1 MNNKYLG
8 TKFDDFL
15 SEEGILEECKEIAVR
30 RVLAYLIRQ
39 LMQENRLS
47 KKMMAEKIQV
57 SHSTLN
63 RLLDPSASVTLKT
76 IFKAAQATGKKIEF
90 SIR

>member
-1 MNNKYLG
+1 MNNQYLG

-15 SEEGILEECKEIAVR
+15 SEEGILEECKEFAVR
-30 RVLAYLIRQ
+30 RVLAHLIRQ
-39 LMQENRLS
+39 LMQEKQLS
-47 KKMMAEKIQV
+47 KKMMAEKIQI

-76 IFKAAQATGKKIEF
+76 IFKAAQAAGRKIEF